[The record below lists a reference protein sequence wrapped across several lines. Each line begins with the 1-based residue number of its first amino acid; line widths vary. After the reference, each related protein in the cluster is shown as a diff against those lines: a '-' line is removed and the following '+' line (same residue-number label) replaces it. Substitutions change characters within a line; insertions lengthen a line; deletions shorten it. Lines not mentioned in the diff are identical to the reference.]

1 MSLTTLE
8 CYETGLVHGMLDIVK
23 RHLERYPLM
32 LPRDVYKLFYQATMG
47 PAHAVDSIRT
57 AGERLKAEMEL
68 PDHGPDEP
76 LIDPISPS
84 GELARVH
91 LRSWKRAGLS
101 PEPLLAAF
109 AGTPDRFTGSR
120 EALENLCDSL
130 LDGSDRFGSDP
141 RGLLEEVRKTGYP
154 ALHHS
159 QRYRES
165 YSPSYRV
172 VLVALLPAS
181 LRGGISG

>member
-1 MSLTTLE
+1 MLE
-8 CYETGLVHGMLDIVK
+8 IVS

-32 LPRDVYKLFYQATMG
+32 LPRDVYKLIYQATMG
-47 PAHAVDSIRT
+47 PAHAVDSIRK
-57 AGERLKAEMEL
+57 AGERLRTELEL

-91 LRSWKRAGLS
+91 LRSWKRAGL
-101 PEPLLAAF
+101 PPDPLLTAF

-120 EALENLCDSL
+120 ETLESLCDSL
-130 LDGSDRFGSDP
+130 LSGSERLGGDP
-141 RGLLEEVRKTGYP
+141 CELLELVRKTGYP

-172 VLVALLPAS
+172 VLVALLPES
-181 LRGGISG
+181 LRGGISV